1 MENVFIEFMNT
12 LLIIKRF
19 KFKIKYIRWF
29 FEVLIVFFCIISNHI
44 HFLIDGKKK
53 NISLELRMIVPWFLP
68 QHVSLEGK
76 FESGK

>member
-29 FEVLIVFFCIISNHI
+29 FEVLIVFFLHY
-44 HFLIDGKKK
+44 
-53 NISLELRMIVPWFLP
+53 
-68 QHVSLEGK
+68 Q
-76 FESGK
+76 